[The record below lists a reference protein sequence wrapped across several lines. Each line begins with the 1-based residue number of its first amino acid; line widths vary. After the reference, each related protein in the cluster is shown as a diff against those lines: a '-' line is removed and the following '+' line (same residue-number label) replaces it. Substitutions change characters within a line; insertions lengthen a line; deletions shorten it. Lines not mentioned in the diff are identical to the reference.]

1 MRNVMRLW
9 RRSIQTRV
17 VASTI
22 LLSTLVIGATGWAL
36 LSDVADGLADS
47 RRNAAIAEAR
57 SGFEVAQA
65 QLDAALESEP
75 ETQAQALT
83 QMVDSLTGVRGGRRA
98 YELVLEGP
106 LGGDDTP
113 VRSSAAIAPGSLPSD
128 LRRSVIK
135 SPGTYWSF
143 SGLSVLGQ
151 DDPEPAVA
159 VGSRLRAPRTGDSY
173 AMFYLFSMKEQ
184 QATLDLV
191 RQALLFGGLA
201 MVLMVGGV
209 AWLVSRQVLNPVRLA
224 RRIAERYAS
233 GSLEQRMH
241 VSGEDDIARLSTS
254 FNQMAASLQ
263 SQIRRLENLSR
274 LQQRFVSDV
283 SHELRTPLTTVQM
296 ASSVLFDAR
305 ERFDPQTARS
315 AELLK
320 SELDRFEEL
329 LSNLLD
335 LSRFDA
341 GAARL
346 ELDAVDLAAI
356 ARAAAD
362 DPLLERQGIEV
373 RLVGTDE
380 PAVVEADIRRI
391 DRIVRNLLT
400 NAAKYSGSPVIE
412 IEVAQD
418 DEHVSL
424 AVRDFGVGLT
434 GDENLRVFDRFW
446 RADPA
451 RTQGGT
457 GLGLPISREDAVLH
471 GGSLQ
476 AWGRPGEGSEFVLT
490 LPKTV
495 PAPTSRRTAAAG
507 RRPWSARSSHEATH
521 EAGRGRDRCRA
532 RRLRRH
538 PVVRAGRAGGRRQRA
553 RPEHRALRAGRPV
566 PRRLAAA
573 DRAGL
578 PRRDA
583 RLPGLHRH
591 RGPVPDARGRQGV
604 AVVRGRHRV
613 HRPEVTCPEDEWRSI
628 ADVSP
633 SSSTCGRPGRAARPS
648 GPLPAAAR
656 QAGAHI
662 PPAEGQGPV
671 ADQQPAGRRHGHPHL
686 LRRLLPPVLP
696 LLLRRLRRAT
706 RAGPGAPRRR

>member
-1 MRNVMRLW
+1 
-9 RRSIQTRV
+9 
-17 VASTI
+17 
-22 LLSTLVIGATGWAL
+22 
-36 LSDVADGLADS
+36 
-47 RRNAAIAEAR
+47 
-57 SGFEVAQA
+57 
-65 QLDAALESEP
+65 
-75 ETQAQALT
+75 
-83 QMVDSLTGVRGGRRA
+83 
-98 YELVLEGP
+98 
-106 LGGDDTP
+106 
-113 VRSSAAIAPGSLPSD
+113 
-128 LRRSVIK
+128 
-135 SPGTYWSF
+135 
-143 SGLSVLGQ
+143 
-151 DDPEPAVA
+151 
-159 VGSRLRAPRTGDSY
+159 
-173 AMFYLFSMKEQ
+173 
-184 QATLDLV
+184 
-191 RQALLFGGLA
+191 

-224 RRIAERYAS
+224 RRIAERYAA

-296 ASSVLFDAR
+296 ASSVLFEAR
-305 ERFDPQTARS
+305 ERFDQQTARS

-341 GAARL
+341 GAAQL

-362 DPLLERQGIEV
+362 DPLLQREGIEV

-400 NAAKYSGSPVIE
+400 NAAKYSGSPVVE

-424 AVRDFGVGLT
+424 AVRDFGVGLS

-490 LPKTV
+490 LPKIV
-495 PAPTSRRTAAAG
+495 PS
-507 RRPWSARSSHEATH
+507 
-521 EAGRGRDRCRA
+521 
-532 RRLRRH
+532 
-538 PVVRAGRAGGRRQRA
+538 
-553 RPEHRALRAGRPV
+553 
-566 PRRLAAA
+566 
-573 DRAGL
+573 
-578 PRRDA
+578 
-583 RLPGLHRH
+583 
-591 RGPVPDARGRQGV
+591 
-604 AVVRGRHRV
+604 
-613 HRPEVTCPEDEWRSI
+613 
-628 ADVSP
+628 
-633 SSSTCGRPGRAARPS
+633 
-648 GPLPAAAR
+648 
-656 QAGAHI
+656 
-662 PPAEGQGPV
+662 
-671 ADQQPAGRRHGHPHL
+671 ADQQKDSTGG
-686 LRRLLPPVLP
+686 PPP
-696 LLLRRLRRAT
+696 LVRPVFA
-706 RAGPGAPRRR
+706 